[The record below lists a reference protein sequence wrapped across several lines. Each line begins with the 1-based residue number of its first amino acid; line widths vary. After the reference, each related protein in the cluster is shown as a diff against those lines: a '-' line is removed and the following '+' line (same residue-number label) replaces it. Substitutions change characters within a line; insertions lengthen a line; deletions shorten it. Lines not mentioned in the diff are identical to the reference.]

1 MREFTYIGKRVPR
14 SDSLPKALG
23 SARYVGDMVLPGML
37 YGAILRSPHAH
48 ARILSIATSQAE
60 RLPGVRAVITGNDT
74 LKLKYGLF
82 PRTRDQHLLAVDR
95 VRYMG
100 EEVAGVAA
108 TDEDIAHEAL
118 SLIKVEYEPLPAVFD
133 AISAMKD
140 GAPQLHEHA
149 AKNIAWH
156 TAVHFGNVNEGFR
169 QSDYV
174 RSESF
179 KSDFISHCQM
189 EPYAAL
195 ASWDPAGKLDVWMPN
210 MSPFTRRRALSNL
223 LGIPTHLIRVHH
235 CNIGGAFG
243 GRSDVF
249 PAEFVAAILSR
260 KAGRPVRIVYTRQ
273 ESLANTRMMH
283 AAIFDIK
290 IGIKRDGTI
299 MARDTRVILEGGAYL
314 SSGIMACTSPSTL
327 DEGLY
332 RSPNF
337 KYEGFRIYTNKTPCS
352 MHRNHP
358 MNLGMG
364 TDMVLDMLAEDIGM
378 DPKEIRLRNAIRAN
392 ETLPSSSVVTSCG
405 LSDSIEKAAE
415 MSGWKQKWGKLPR
428 GKGIGMGSG
437 VCISGFPLGMR
448 LGSSAFV
455 KLNEDGTASV
465 LSGIV
470 DNGQGNESMMV
481 QITADELGV
490 RMEDVVLVNGDTELT
505 PQDPGTYSMTATS
518 VSANAV
524 RLAAQDAR
532 QQILDIASG
541 MLEAPSQDLDLRDRK
556 VLVSGSPGK
565 AIPLEDVVRL
575 SFLKGTP
582 ILGRGTYMPKPHSVN
597 GWADWGTNKIN
608 GQHGPTYTFG
618 TAVAEVEVD
627 EETGKVKVTG
637 FHLATD
643 VGFAI
648 NPMAVEGQME
658 SFAVMLLGQMFLE
671 KHDWDEKG
679 KLITGSLA
687 GYKIPT
693 ALDAPAITSH
703 IVESHDPDGPYGGKD
718 AGISGTGGVMGAIA
732 NAIYDAVGVR
742 IKGLPV
748 TPEDI
753 LKALRQGKGKG

>member
-23 SARYVGDMVLPGML
+23 SARYVGDLVLPGML
-37 YGAILRSPHAH
+37 HGAILRSPYPH
-48 ARILSIATSQAE
+48 ARILNIDTSQAE
-60 RLPGVRAVITGNDT
+60 KLPGIRAVITGNDT

-108 TDEDIAHEAL
+108 IDEDIAHEAL
-118 SLIKVEYEPLPAVFD
+118 KLIKVEYEELPAVFD
-133 AISAMKD
+133 TISAMKD
-140 GAPQLHEHA
+140 GAPKLHDHA
-149 AKNIAWH
+149 EKNIAWH
-156 TAVHFGNVNEGFR
+156 TNVHYGNVDEGFR

-174 RSESF
+174 RQESF
-179 KSDFISHCQM
+179 TSAMISHCQI
-189 EPYAAL
+189 EPYGAV
-195 ASWDPAGKLDVWMPN
+195 ASWEPTGKLNVWMPN

-235 CNIGGAFG
+235 CYIGGAFG

-260 KAGRPVRIVYTRQ
+260 KAGKPVKIMYSRQ

-283 AAIFDIK
+283 GAIFDIK
-290 IGIKRDGTI
+290 IGVKKDGTI
-299 MARDTRVILEGGAYL
+299 LARDTRVVLEGGAYL

-327 DEGLY
+327 DEALY

-337 KYEGFRIYTNKTPCS
+337 KYEGLRIYTNKTPCS

-358 MNLGMG
+358 MNLGMA

-378 DPKEIRLRNAIRAN
+378 DPREIRLKNAIVAD

-405 LSDSIEKAAE
+405 LTDSIEKAAQL
-415 MSGWKQKWGKLPR
+415 SGWKQKWGKLPR
-428 GKGIGMGSG
+428 GKGIGMGCG
-437 VCISGFPLGMR
+437 VCLSGFPLGMR

-465 LSGIV
+465 ISGIV

-481 QITADELGV
+481 QIAAEELGIK
-490 RMEDVVLVNGDTELT
+490 MEDIILVNGDTELT

-532 QQILDIASG
+532 QQILSIASG
-541 MLEAPSQDLDLRDRK
+541 MLETPQKKLDLRDRK
-556 VLVSGSPGK
+556 VLVAGDSRK
-565 AIPLEDVVRL
+565 AIPLEDVIRL

-582 ILGRGTYMPKPHSVN
+582 ILGRGTYMPKPHSLK
-597 GWADWGTNKIN
+597 GWADWSTNKIE

-627 EETGKVKVTG
+627 METGKVKITN
-637 FHLATD
+637 FTLATD

-658 SFAVMLLGQMFLE
+658 SFAVMLLGQVFLE

-679 KLITGSLA
+679 NLITGSLA
-687 GYKIPT
+687 SYKIPG
-693 ALDAPAITSH
+693 ALDAPPIKSH

-742 IKGLPV
+742 VKALPV

-753 LKALRQGKGKG
+753 LKALRQGKK